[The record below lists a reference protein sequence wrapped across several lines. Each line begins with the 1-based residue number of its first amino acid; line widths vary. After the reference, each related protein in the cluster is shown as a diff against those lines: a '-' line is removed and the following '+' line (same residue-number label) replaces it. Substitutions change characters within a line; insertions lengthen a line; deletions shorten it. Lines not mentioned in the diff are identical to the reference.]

1 MNLTFV
7 HVVDQVQYEPGTAQL
22 AALARRAGWNPV
34 SLPVDYGTSKEAFL
48 QMLLDADP
56 HVVAFRLTGET
67 MEVVDYMAREVR
79 ALRPSLPFLFYG
91 PYCRTVTV
99 EAGALP
105 GPGVLLTGEPETAF
119 AALLAAWPL
128 EGMGPLPG
136 VQILGDAASPAEAD
150 LFHPDGAP
158 APELAVFGGPR
169 LLRKGRGTSFFGEL
183 GTAPVETTL
192 GSPLGL
198 PPHAGLAAFNHPVES
213 RPRLRPLRP
222 LLDELAALGS
232 ALRHIEVR
240 DRPFGWDGEQ
250 GERFLDHLER
260 EFPATEFS
268 LRVVPEPDLPAI
280 LDRVDRSR
288 CRRLVFELD
297 AADRLAFGRLP
308 EMRDP
313 EALGR
318 ALDEASR
325 RGFVTGLLVTVGLP
339 HETPEDIRMKLRF
352 IRDHGVSRA
361 RFFPFEPRYG
371 SQLFALCTE
380 EDLLPKGEEGWN
392 REVYAPL
399 DQACMDIEEWHKV
412 WQECM
417 NLSAELQVQAAP
429 TRVESHGGRPR

>member
-22 AALARRAGWNPV
+22 AALARGTGWNPV

-48 QMLLDADP
+48 QSLLAADP

-79 ALRPSLPFLFYG
+79 ARRPSLPFLFYG

-105 GPGVLLTGEPETAF
+105 GPGVILTGEPETAF
-119 AALLAAWPL
+119 AALLASWPL
-128 EGMGPLPG
+128 EGIGPVPG
-136 VQILGDAASPAEAD
+136 VQILGEAPAPAEAD
-150 LFHPDGAP
+150 LFNPDGAP
-158 APELAVFGGPR
+158 APELAVFGGPS
-169 LLRKGRGTSFFGEL
+169 LLRKGRGTSFFGEV
-183 GTAPVETTL
+183 GTAPIETTL

-198 PPHAGLAAFNHPVES
+198 PPHAGLAAFNHPVEH

-222 LLDELAALGS
+222 LLDELAALGD

-240 DRPFGWDGEQ
+240 DRPFAWDGEQ
-250 GERFLDHLER
+250 GETFLRHLER
-260 EFPATEFS
+260 EFPAVDFS
-268 LRVVPEPDLPAI
+268 LRIVPEPRLPDI
-280 LDRVDRSR
+280 LDRVAADR

-297 AADRLAFGRLP
+297 AADARALERLP
-308 EMRDP
+308 ELRDP
-313 EALGR
+313 DALGR

-325 RGFVTGLLVTVGLP
+325 RGFATGLLVTVGLP
-339 HETPEDIRMKLRF
+339 HETPADIRKKLGF
-352 IRDHGVSRA
+352 IRDHGVSRV

-371 SQLFALCTE
+371 SELFAVCTA

-399 DQACMDIEEWHKV
+399 DQPCMDIEDWHQV

-417 NLSAELQVQAAP
+417 NLAAELQVQVTP